1 MHEEFLSRKL
11 TCTDRMWPPFSVG
24 KQNEWS
30 VKIENKPPQSWKPF
44 RQYSIVKRKKK
55 SSKWEKKD
63 TGLLEGVASLGR
75 HPINLYCREFPC

>member
-24 KQNEWS
+24 KQNDWS

-55 SSKWEKKD
+55 KK
-63 TGLLEGVASLGR
+63 VANGR
-75 HPINLYCREFPC
+75 RKTQGCWKEWQVWVGIQ